1 MMTIRNNHIPV
12 MLDEVQ
18 AYIPNNKK
26 INIIDATFGGGGYS
40 KSILEKF
47 DVGKLIAIDRDPISK
62 VFADELYKKFDNFSL
77 INGCFSKIDELVLNQ
92 NDKQN
97 KFDIIIYDLG
107 LSTNQLD
114 NAKRGFSFTKDGP
127 LDMGMGN
134 NSKKASDI
142 INNYS
147 EIDLAN
153 IIYNFGDER
162 LSRKI
167 AKNIVAAR
175 KIKLIES
182 TQELAELI
190 KKSFSFSQINK
201 SKINPA
207 TKTFQAL
214 RIYLNDE
221 LSEITKALNKSID
234 LLNYKGKLIIVSFQ
248 SLEDRIVKDFL
259 NHNSGKRWRSSR
271 HYPELADEGSI
282 TLNLITKKPI
292 RPSER
297 EIIINPRSRSAKLRV
312 GEKIN

>member
-1 MMTIRNNHIPV
+1 MMRNSHIPV

-18 AYIPNNKK
+18 TYIPNNKK
-26 INIIDATFGGGGYS
+26 ISIIDATFGGGGYS
-40 KSILEKF
+40 KSILETF
-47 DVGKLIAIDRDPISK
+47 SVDQLIAIDRDPISRL
-62 VFADELYKKFDNFSL
+62 FAEKLFKKFDNFSL
-77 INGCFSKIDELVLNQ
+77 INGCFSKIDELILNHH
-92 NDKQN
+92 NNKKN
-97 KFDIIIYDLG
+97 KFDAIIFDLG
-107 LSTNQLD
+107 LSTNQLND
-114 NAKRGFSFTKDGP
+114 PERGFSFMFDGP
-127 LDMGMGN
+127 LDMGMGI
-134 NSKKASDI
+134 NSRKVSEI

-147 EIDLAN
+147 ELELAK
-153 IIYNFGDER
+153 IIYSLGEER

-175 KIKLIES
+175 KIKSIKS
-182 TQELAELI
+182 TFELVKLI
-190 KKSFSFSQINK
+190 KKSFPISQLNK

-207 TKTFQAL
+207 TKTFQAF

-221 LSEITKALNKSID
+221 LNELSKALNKSIC
-234 LLNYKGKLIIVSFQ
+234 LLKPKGKLIIVSFQ

-297 EIIINPRSRSAKLRV
+297 EIINNPRSRSAKLRV